1 MESNAQSTETFVVE
15 YSTTALSKCKGKC
28 RQRIEKGELRLASIG
43 ETLHVL
49 YWRHV
54 GCLTPKVIGNIR
66 DISNIR
72 GFSILKQEDQDMIT
86 DVLKNYTPPTKADKV
101 SKRKTNTE
109 NGDDVKDVDKG
120 EEAPK
125 KKRKKKSPIA
135 VANEVISIVVDEK
148 ITSTTTTI

>member
-15 YSTTALSKCKGKC
+15 YSSTALSKCKGKC
-28 RQRIEKGELRLASIG
+28 RQKIEKGELRLASIG

-72 GFSILKQEDQDMIT
+72 GFSSLKEADQEIII
-86 DVLKNYTPPTKADKV
+86 DVLKNYTPPTKASKV
-101 SKRKTNTE
+101 SKRKTNAE
-109 NGDDVKDVDKG
+109 NGDDVKDVDEVK
-120 EEAPK
+120 ESPK
-125 KKRKKKSPIA
+125 KKSKKQPNKVP
-135 VANEVISIVVDEK
+135 VNGVITGDDEK
-148 ITSTTTTI
+148 LTSTTTATV

>member
-54 GCLTPKVIGNIR
+54 GCLTPKVIENIR

-72 GFSILKQEDQDMIT
+72 GFSTLNQEDQDMIT
-86 DVLKNYTPPTKADKV
+86 DVLKNYTSPTKADKV
-101 SKRKTNTE
+101 SKRKTTE

-125 KKRKKKSPIA
+125 KKRKKKSDDVIA
-135 VANEVISIVVDEK
+135 NKVITNDVDEK
-148 ITSTTTTI
+148 LAGTTQPI

>member
-54 GCLTPKVIGNIR
+54 GCLTPKVIENIR
-66 DISNIR
+66 DITNIR
-72 GFSILKQEDQDMIT
+72 GFSTLKQEDQDMIT
-86 DVLKNYTPPTKADKV
+86 DVLKNYTPPTKTNKV
-101 SKRKTNTE
+101 SKTKISSKHE
-109 NGDDVKDVDKG
+109 GDVDKG